1 VRISL
6 SVPRTDDQPQRHSC
20 RRTSGFWPSSAPPR
34 LTRRMSRL
42 PPSLAR
48 RRTRTRRWWASRSG
62 GPSVRFVPSSPAW
75 GWAAWMAAV
84 LLDRNVQRLECS
96 CHYPP
101 DALNTYCI
109 SWSSRGRCDRTTG
122 HGAYASSS
130 GATTSSASVTFPSSS
145 SGGQAHGLF
154 THGCPGFRLLAA
166 WSFQL
171 VRDPIYE
178 AVI

>member
-1 VRISL
+1 MPTNFRLLALLRSAKA
-6 SVPRTDDQPQRHSC
+6 HSENE
-20 RRTSGFWPSSAPPR
+20 PSAPE
-34 LTRRMSRL
+34 
-42 PPSLAR
+42 
-48 RRTRTRRWWASRSG
+48 
-62 GPSVRFVPSSPAW
+62 FSSPQDQDKTMVGIEKWRAIRTIRTIFTGV

-109 SWSSRGRCDRTTG
+109 SWSSRGRCDRTIG